1 MTFNAHDGLFL
12 ATETITI
19 TVTNTN
25 RVPAAGNDAYTTT
38 EDTALTIVA
47 PGVLG
52 NDSDPD
58 GTAPAAVL
66 GAGPAHGTLT
76 LGANGSF
83 TYTPAANYSGADS
96 FTYRA
101 SDGALTSGLATVA
114 ITVTPSAD
122 APIAAG
128 DSYTT
133 AEDTPLTI
141 AAPGVL
147 GNDSDPDG
155 TAPTAVLGV
164 GPAHGTLTLNAN
176 GSFTYTPAAN
186 YSGADSFTYRASD
199 GALTSGLATVAITI
213 GAAND
218 PPAAVN
224 DSYSVAEDTTLT
236 VAAADGVLKN
246 DTDSDN
252 PSLTAVLVAGPLPA
266 QGTLTLSAN
275 GGFTFTPASNFSGP
289 ASFTYRASDG
299 ALNSNVA
306 TVAITV
312 TPTADAPIAAGD
324 SYTAEEDTPLT
335 IAAPG
340 VLGNDSDPDGTA
352 PTAGTG
358 RRAGARH
365 ADLECERV
373 VHLHAGHQLQRRGQL
388 HLPRERWRTD
398 LGPGDGGDHGDAERR
413 RTDCGG

>member
-1 MTFNAHDGLFL
+1 MTPSAD
-12 ATETITI
+12 API
-19 TVTNTN
+19 
-25 RVPAAGNDAYTTT
+25 AAGDSYTAA
-38 EDTALTIVA
+38 EDTPLTIAA

-58 GTAPAAVL
+58 GTAPTAVL
-66 GAGPAHGTLT
+66 VAGPLPAQGTLT
-76 LGANGSF
+76 LSANGGF
-83 TYTPAANYSGADS
+83 TFTPASNFSGPAS

-101 SDGALTSGLATVA
+101 SDGALNSNVATVA
-114 ITVTPSAD
+114 ITVTPTAD

-155 TAPTAVLGV
+155 TAP
-164 GPAHGTLTLNAN
+164 
-176 GSFTYTPAAN
+176 
-186 YSGADSFTYRASD
+186 
-199 GALTSGLATVAITI
+199 
-213 GAAND
+213 
-218 PPAAVN
+218 
-224 DSYSVAEDTTLT
+224 
-236 VAAADGVLKN
+236 
-246 DTDSDN
+246 
-252 PSLTAVLVAGPLPA
+252 TAVLVAGPLPA

-324 SYTAEEDTPLT
+324 SYTAAEDTPLTIAALGVLGNDSDPDGTAPTAVLVAGPLPAQGTLTLSANGGFTFTPASNFSGPASFTYRASDGALNSNVATVAITVTPTADAPIAAGDSYTTAEDAPLT

-352 PTAGTG
+352 PHGRYWASG
-358 RRAGARH
+358 RRTAR
-365 ADLECERV
+365 
-373 VHLHAGHQLQRRGQL
+373 
-388 HLPRERWRTD
+388 
-398 LGPGDGGDHGDAERR
+398 
-413 RTDCGG
+413 